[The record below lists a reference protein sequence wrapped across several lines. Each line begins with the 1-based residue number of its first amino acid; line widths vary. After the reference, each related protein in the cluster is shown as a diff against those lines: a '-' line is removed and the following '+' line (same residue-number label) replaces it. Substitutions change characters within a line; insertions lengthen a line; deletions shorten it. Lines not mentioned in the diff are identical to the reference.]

1 MASLQLLTILSLC
14 EMDISVKGESL
25 HQPRCLTVSLYGP
38 GTSSPCRAS
47 CTTLAIPLNPS
58 WLHLGRTDHAALAAR
73 IDELQAVLSIHY
85 EVLVILECLFDF
97 LPVLSDNHSEEH
109 IS

>member
-1 MASLQLLTILSLC
+1 MSRAKACISPDALQL
-14 EMDISVKGESL
+14 
-25 HQPRCLTVSLYGP
+25 VSM
-38 GTSSPCRAS
+38 A
-47 CTTLAIPLNPS
+47 LALLPHVGLAVPP